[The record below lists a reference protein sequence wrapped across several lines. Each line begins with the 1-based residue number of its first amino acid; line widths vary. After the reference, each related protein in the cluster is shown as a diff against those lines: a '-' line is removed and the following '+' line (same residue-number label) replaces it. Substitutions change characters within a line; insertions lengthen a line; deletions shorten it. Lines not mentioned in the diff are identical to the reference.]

1 MAVMMI
7 MGHFIKVI
15 HFEVLFNF
23 QVSILTNNCSIANSI
38 MHINFVDQAL
48 HPRIYCDK
56 VSCDNYEVSNLIS
69 SNSLGFLAE
78 SFIKPPATITIV
90 FPCNINIERIF
101 INSKVGSQQ
110 STGFEIYT
118 ASLHRASCWLM
129 TDASFDSF
137 PEKHSD
143 LTFLRV
149 GRGYD
154 VSRHIYTFVN
164 SSFHSEKKLSR
175 SSDGMFHLNHHFDK
189 HLSSASAVAVRITST
204 LNGSAIAVR
213 SIEVWASPA
222 SDTPKAILAQI
233 HLLHSKKLPLL
244 GDFSVTFPQGDVIK
258 SSSGTIDDRNA
269 DALVEI
275 PTEYLD
281 AITHSMMSLPVL
293 LPCGQTIDQTT
304 LDRYIQEEAIWGRAP
319 SDPFTGKVFGL
330 LHRPMQNMPLKMR
343 LDDFV
348 QKNKDNLSNQ
358 FHECDLQML
367 GRGSFNSNRNCSHLI
382 EKKKKF
388 SVTDVANET
397 MLHHVKN
404 SNKRMK
410 LDTTY
415 TTVSAV
421 GDNDLLP
428 PNSQKIISFHENK
441 IANSLDTEL
450 KSVLSLLP
458 SFTSNSKK
466 HISENEKSQ
475 MSQTGCNTCRKETV
489 EHLYQLSCSHN
500 ICRDCLLHVMKE
512 GGQSSCHC
520 CGTTFHGHN
529 VKKIHLSKS
538 DFFI

>member
-1 MAVMMI
+1 MMMI
-7 MGHFIKVI
+7 MGHCIKMI
-15 HFEVLFNF
+15 HFEILFNF
-23 QVSILTNNCSIANSI
+23 QVLILTNNCSIENSI
-38 MHINFVDQAL
+38 MHINFVDHAL
-48 HPRIYCDK
+48 RPRIYSDK

-90 FPCNINIERIF
+90 FPCNINIERIL

-118 ASLHRASCWLM
+118 ASMHRASCWLM
-129 TDASFDSF
+129 TNASYDSF

-154 VSRHIYTFVN
+154 ASQHIYTFLN
-164 SSFHSEKKLSR
+164 SRFQGEKKLSQ
-175 SSDGMFHLNHHFDK
+175 SSDGMFNLNHHFDK
-189 HLSSASAVAVRITST
+189 HLSSVSAVAVRITST

-222 SDTPKAILAQI
+222 SDTPKDILAQI
-233 HLLHSKKLPLL
+233 RLLHSKKLPLL
-244 GDFSVTFPQGDVIK
+244 GDFNVTLPQGDVIK

-269 DALVEI
+269 DILVEI

-281 AITHSMMSLPVL
+281 AITHNLMSLPVL

-304 LDRYIQEEAIWGRAP
+304 LDRYVQEEAIWGRAP

-348 QKNKDNLSNQ
+348 QKNKDNLSTQ
-358 FHECDLQML
+358 LHECDLQML
-367 GRGSFNSNRNCSHLI
+367 GRGSINSNQNCSRLV
-382 EKKKKF
+382 EKSKKF
-388 SVTDVANET
+388 PVTDIANET
-397 MLHHVKN
+397 VLHPVKN

-410 LDTTY
+410 LDTTC

-421 GDNDLLP
+421 GGNALLP
-428 PNSQKIISFHENK
+428 PNSQNIISVHENK

-458 SFTSNSKK
+458 SFTNNSKIY
-466 HISENEKSQ
+466 ISGNEKSQ
-475 MSQTGCNTCRKETV
+475 ITGCSTCRKETV
-489 EHLYQLSCSHN
+489 EQLYQLSCSHN

-520 CGTTFHGHN
+520 CGKTFYGHN
-529 VKKIHLSKS
+529 VTKIHLSKS